1 METDTPT
8 RSRGARRSPTP
19 RGSVLDSSS
28 SWPAAPLAAARPPGP
43 AGADDDDAGSSDDDA
58 GSSDSDMD
66 LRTALRTYMNSLPDL
81 VSLDSG
87 SDTGSLP
94 DLVSVDSPGRD
105 MGLPDLVSLN
115 YDRSFRI
122 ATRYQSA
129 RVRGTSTLE
138 GYHRNVWNLLQR
150 PSAPEP

>member
-1 METDTPT
+1 M
-8 RSRGARRSPTP
+8 
-19 RGSVLDSSS
+19 DSSS

-43 AGADDDDAGSSDDDA
+43 AGADGDDA

-66 LRTALRTYMNSLPDL
+66 LRTYMNSLPDL

-115 YDRSFRI
+115 YGRSFRI

-150 PSAPEP
+150 PSAPGAMPQPRVTQLEIGGGIGNLRDQGGQF